1 MGLRARPFDEY
12 STGCLSRVVTFD
24 AGETLVELDLDFLA
38 VRLGSHGVSFDT
50 RDLRAR
56 LPEAWRHHDALGD
69 VGHEA
74 RWRGLMATLLGV
86 ADDAEV
92 VTWLWREQPRAN
104 LWRKPIAGVVAI
116 AGELAARG
124 DRIGVISNSEGTIAE
139 LLASV
144 GISCG
149 EVIDSG
155 VVGVA
160 KPDPRIFALALARL
174 GGGSPD
180 DAIHVGDAW
189 AADVEGAL
197 AAGWRAVWYGPR
209 ADPSRT
215 RDRVAVARDPD
226 ELRAVLDIGGSLKP
240 EA

>member
-1 MGLRARPFDEY
+1 M
-12 STGCLSRVVTFD
+12 SRVVTFD

-38 VRLGSHGVSFDT
+38 ARLASRGVTCEPRALRT
-50 RDLRAR
+50 RLRA
-56 LPEAWRHHDALGD
+56 AWAHHDALGD

-74 RWRGLMATLLGV
+74 RWRGLMATLLGC
-86 ADDAEV
+86 ATDDDAV
-92 VTWLWREQPRAN
+92 SWLWREQPRAN
-104 LWRKPIAGVVAI
+104 LWRKPIAGVVAV

-124 DRIGVISNSEGTIAE
+124 VTVGVISNSEGTIAE

-144 GISCG
+144 GIACG

-160 KPDPRIFALALARL
+160 KPDPRIFELALARF
-174 GGGSPD
+174 GGGCAPR

-209 ADPSRT
+209 VMACA
-215 RDRVAVARDPD
+215 RDGVFVARDPS
-226 ELRAVLDIGGSLKP
+226 ELADVLWAEVSR
-240 EA
+240 